1 MKLIAAT
8 LVIAIALG
16 YLAGGR
22 LSHLAN
28 LDVRWAPLALVG
40 LILQM
45 INPPGGWPLVLLL
58 ASFVLLSTFAIK
70 NARILGFPII
80 LLGVSL
86 NFLVIGLNAGMPVSA
101 HALEASGQ
109 QDTIDGLTN
118 DADSYVKH
126 HLAGDETLLFL
137 GDVIP
142 LAPPISQAISLGDI
156 FTYGGVGVVIV
167 AGMRR
172 RPVVAGSPVVMQ
184 EATHG

>member
-1 MKLIAAT
+1 MKLIAAA
-8 LVIAIALG
+8 LVIAIAVG

-22 LSHLAN
+22 LSNLAT

-40 LILQM
+40 LILQL
-45 INPPGGWPLVLLL
+45 INPPGSWPLVLLL
-58 ASFVLLSTFAIK
+58 VSFVALSVFAIK
-70 NARILGFPII
+70 NARVVGFPII

-86 NFLVIGLNAGMPVSA
+86 NFLVIGLNGGMPVSE

-126 HLAGDETLLFL
+126 HLAGEETLLFL

-142 LAPPISQAISLGDI
+142 LAPPIAQAISLGDI
-156 FTYGGVGVVIV
+156 FTYGGVAVVIV

-172 RPVVAGSPVVMQ
+172 RPVVATGPVGVR